1 MTLTTY
7 FMEATYLI
15 ASILFIL
22 SLKMM
27 SHPDTARRG
36 MFLAE
41 GGMFAAIVG
50 TLIGAH
56 IVTWVW
62 LIAGLALGSIIG
74 AWMAITVPMT
84 AMPQRTALSH
94 AFGALAAALVGVGE
108 FLAKG
113 SDMGGITRGALGF
126 EIMLGA
132 LAAALV
138 GVGEFMVNIDSL
150 GGIKRGALGFEI
162 MLGALTTTGSLI
174 AAGKLQGVIAGKPV
188 QFRGQN
194 ALNAAIFLSMTG
206 CFLYFWINPGA
217 TVVFYTMLGLAFVF
231 GGLLVIP
238 IGSADMPVVMSLLN
252 SYAGLAAAATGFV
265 LGNNVLII
273 AGTLDGFSGL
283 ILSILMC
290 KAMNRSITNVLFGG
304 FGAAIAE
311 ASTDSG
317 GVLREISFD
326 DAAMQLAFAS
336 RVVFVPGYGLA
347 TAQAQ
352 HAVRELGE
360 LLEQRG
366 VTVKY
371 AIHPVAGRMPGHM
384 NVLLAEANVPY
395 SSLYEMEQINPEF
408 SSTDVAVV
416 IGANDVVNP
425 DARDNPKSLIAG
437 MPILE
442 VDRAK
447 SVIVLKR
454 GQGRGFSGLE
464 NPLFYK
470 PCTSMLYGDAKSSL
484 SHLAQAVQHV

>member
-1 MTLTTY
+1 MY

-41 GGMFAAIVG
+41 GGMFAAVVG
-50 TLIGAH
+50 TLIGGH
-56 IVTWVW
+56 IISWTWI
-62 LIAGLALGSIIG
+62 IAGLSVGSIIG

-94 AFGALAAALVGVGE
+94 AFGALAAALVGIGE
-108 FLAKG
+108 FL
-113 SDMGGITRGALGF
+113 
-126 EIMLGA
+126 
-132 LAAALV
+132 
-138 GVGEFMVNIDSL
+138 VNINEL
-150 GGIKRGALGFEI
+150 GPVKRGALGFEI
-162 MLGALTTTGSLI
+162 ILGALTTTGSLI
-174 AAGKLQGVIAGKPV
+174 AAGKLQGIIPGKPI
-188 QFRGQN
+188 QFKGQN
-194 ALNAAIFLSMTG
+194 IVNLATAVGMAG
-206 CFLYFWINPGA
+206 CFFYFWFNPEA
-217 TVVFYTMLGLAFVF
+217 SAVFYSMLGIAFLF
-231 GGLLVIP
+231 GVMLVIP

-273 AGTLDGFSGL
+273 AGTLDGFSGF
-283 ILSILMC
+283 ILSVLMC

-304 FGAAIAE
+304 FGAVIAE
-311 ASTDSG
+311 EMQSAG
-317 GVLREISFD
+317 GVMREISLD

-352 HAVRELGE
+352 HAVRELAGM
-360 LLEQRG
+360 LEERG

-395 SSLYEMEQINPEF
+395 SALYEMEQINPEF
-408 SSTDVAVV
+408 PSTDVAVV

-464 NPLFYK
+464 NPLFFK
-470 PCTSMLYGDAKSSL
+470 SCTSMLYGDAKSSL
-484 SHLAQAVQHV
+484 THLAQAVQHV

>member
-1 MTLTTY
+1 MSLTSY
-7 FMEATYLI
+7 FMEATYLV

-56 IVTWVW
+56 IVTWTW

-74 AWMAITVPMT
+74 AWMAVSVPMT

-94 AFGALAAALVGVGE
+94 AFGALAAALVG
-108 FLAKG
+108 
-113 SDMGGITRGALGF
+113 I
-126 EIMLGA
+126 
-132 LAAALV
+132 
-138 GVGEFMVNIDSL
+138 GEFMVNINEL
-150 GGIKRGALGFEI
+150 GPIKRGALGFEI
-162 MLGALTTTGSLI
+162 ILGALTTTGSLI
-174 AAGKLQGVIAGKPV
+174 AAGKLQGIIPGKPI
-188 QFRGQN
+188 QFKGQN
-194 ALNAAIFLSMTG
+194 VVNFATCAAMVG
-206 CFLYFWINPGA
+206 CFVYFCFNPQA
-217 TVVFYTMLGLAFVF
+217 SAVFYSMLGIAFLF
-231 GGLLVIP
+231 GVMLVIP

-273 AGTLDGFSGL
+273 AGTLDGFSGF
-283 ILSILMC
+283 ILSVLMC

-304 FGAAIAE
+304 FGAVIAD
-311 ASTDSG
+311 AGTSTAG
-317 GVLREISFD
+317 GEMREISLE

-336 RVVFVPGYGLA
+336 RVIFVPGYGLA

-352 HAVRELGE
+352 HAVRELAGI
-360 LLEQRG
+360 LEERG

-408 SSTDVAVV
+408 PSTDVAVV

-442 VDRAK
+442 VDRAR

-464 NPLFYK
+464 NPLFFK
-470 PCTSMLYGDAKSSL
+470 ACTSMLYGDAKSSL
-484 SHLAQAVQHV
+484 THLAQAVQHV

>member
-7 FMEATYLI
+7 FMEATYLV

-56 IVTWVW
+56 IVTWTW
-62 LIAGLALGSIIG
+62 IIAGLAVGSIIG
-74 AWMAITVPMT
+74 AWMAVTVPMT

-108 FLAKG
+108 F
-113 SDMGGITRGALGF
+113 
-126 EIMLGA
+126 
-132 LAAALV
+132 
-138 GVGEFMVNIDSL
+138 MVNINEL
-150 GGIKRGALGFEI
+150 GPVKRGALGFEI

-174 AAGKLQGVIAGKPV
+174 AAAKLQGIIQGKPV

-194 ALNAAIFLSMTG
+194 FVNASICLGMTG
-206 CFLYFWINPGA
+206 CFVYFWIHPEA
-217 TVVFYTMLGLAFVF
+217 STVFYTMLGLAFVF
-231 GGLLVIP
+231 GVMLVIP

-273 AGTLDGFSGL
+273 AGTLDGFSGF
-283 ILSILMC
+283 ILSVLMC

-311 ASTDSG
+311 ASSDAG
-317 GVLREISFD
+317 GVMREISLD
-326 DAAMQLAFAS
+326 DAAMQLAFAN
-336 RVVFVPGYGLA
+336 RVIFVPGYGLA

-352 HAVRELGE
+352 HAVRELAE
-360 LLEQRG
+360 LLEERG
-366 VTVKY
+366 VAVKF

-395 SSLYEMEQINPEF
+395 SALYEMEQINPEF

-464 NPLFYK
+464 NPLFFK
-470 PCTSMLYGDAKSSL
+470 SCTSMLYGDAKSSL

>member
-1 MTLTTY
+1 MSLTTY

-50 TLIGAH
+50 TLVGTE
-56 IVTWVW
+56 IVSWTWI
-62 LIAGLALGSIIG
+62 IAGLALGSIIG
-74 AWMAITVPMT
+74 AWMAVTVPMT

-108 FLAKG
+108 FLVHIN
-113 SDMGGITRGALGF
+113 D
-126 EIMLGA
+126 
-132 LAAALV
+132 
-138 GVGEFMVNIDSL
+138 L

-174 AAGKLQGVIAGKPV
+174 AAAKLQGIIQGKPV

-194 ALNAAIFLSMTG
+194 ILNAAIFLSMTG
-206 CFLYFWINPGA
+206 CFLYSWIHPEA
-217 TVVFYTMLGLAFVF
+217 AAVFYTMLGLAFVF
-231 GGLLVIP
+231 GVMLVIP

-273 AGTLDGFSGL
+273 AGTLDGFSGF
-283 ILSILMC
+283 ILSVLMC

-311 ASTDSG
+311 ASADTG
-317 GVLREISFD
+317 GVMREISFD
-326 DAAMQLAFAS
+326 DAAMQLAFAT

-360 LLEQRG
+360 LLEERG
-366 VTVKY
+366 VSVKY

-408 SSTDVAVV
+408 SSTDVCVV

-464 NPLFYK
+464 NPLFFK

>member
-1 MTLTTY
+1 MTLDSY
-7 FMEATYLI
+7 FMEATYLV

-22 SLKMM
+22 SLKGM
-27 SHPDTARRG
+27 SRPETARRG

-41 GGMFAAIVG
+41 AGMAAAIIG
-50 TLIGAH
+50 TLVGQH

-62 LIAGLALGSIIG
+62 IIAGLTLGSIIG
-74 AWMAITVPMT
+74 GWMAISVPMT

-108 FLAKG
+108 FLVHSAE
-113 SDMGGITRGALGF
+113 MGTVTRGALGF
-126 EIMLGA
+126 E
-132 LAAALV
+132 V
-138 GVGEFMVNIDSL
+138 
-150 GGIKRGALGFEI
+150 

-174 AAGKLQGVIAGKPV
+174 AAGKLQGVIGGRPI

-194 ALNAAIFLSMTG
+194 AINLLIFLAMTG
-206 CFLYFWINPGA
+206 SFVFFWIHPE
-217 TVVFYTMLGLAFVF
+217 TVAAFYAMLGLAFAF
-231 GGLLVIP
+231 GVMLVIP

-273 AGTLDGFSGL
+273 AGTLDGFSGF
-283 ILSILMC
+283 ILSVLMC

-304 FGAAIAE
+304 FGSVIAE
-311 ASTDSG
+311 AATETG
-317 GVLREISFD
+317 GVMREINLE
-326 DAAMQLAFAS
+326 DAAMQLAFAN
-336 RVVFVPGYGLA
+336 RVIFVPGYGLA

-352 HAVRELGE
+352 HAVRELADV
-360 LLEQRG
+360 LEDRG
-366 VTVKY
+366 ITIKY

-384 NVLLAEANVPY
+384 NVLLAEANVSY
-395 SSLYEMEQINPEF
+395 SALYEMDQINPEF
-408 SSTDVAVV
+408 PSTDVVVV

-442 VDRAK
+442 VDRAR

-470 PCTSMLYGDAKSSL
+470 PCTSMLYGDAKASL
-484 SHLAQAVQHV
+484 SHLAQAIQRV

>member
-1 MTLTTY
+1 MTTEAMTTSSY
-7 FMEATYLI
+7 FIEATYLL
-15 ASILFIL
+15 ASVLFIL
-22 SLKMM
+22 GLKAM

-41 GGMFAAIVG
+41 GGMLAAIIG
-50 TLIGAH
+50 TLMH
-56 IVTWVW
+56 KEIVSYEWI
-62 LIAGLALGSIIG
+62 IAGLVIGSIVG
-74 AWMAITVPMT
+74 ALMAIWVPMT

-94 AFGALAAALVGVGE
+94 AFGAIAAALVGIAEYSVR
-108 FLAKG
+108 
-113 SDMGGITRGALGF
+113 GGTMNLFTRSALGF
-126 EIMLGA
+126 E
-132 LAAALV
+132 V
-138 GVGEFMVNIDSL
+138 
-150 GGIKRGALGFEI
+150 
-162 MLGALTTTGSLI
+162 MLGALTTTGLADRI
-174 AAGKLQGVIAGKPV
+174 GKIAGSYPRNPV
-188 QFRGQN
+188 QFKGQQV
-194 ALNAAIFLSMTG
+194 LNAAIFLTTLGSFIYTLVHPQAAIAFYIMVGTA
-206 CFLYFWINPGA
+206 FL
-217 TVVFYTMLGLAFVF
+217 F
-231 GGLLVIP
+231 GVMLVIP

-265 LGNNVLII
+265 LSNNVLII

-290 KAMNRSITNVLFGG
+290 KAMNRSIVNVLFGG
-304 FGAAIAE
+304 FGSAAVHAQ
-311 ASTDSG
+311 AGSG
-317 GVLREISFD
+317 GVMRETSTED
-326 DAAMQLAFAS
+326 VAVQLAYAT

-360 LLEQRG
+360 LLEGRG
-366 VTVKY
+366 VSVKY

-408 SSTDVAVV
+408 PSTDVVVV

-425 DARDNPKSLIAG
+425 DARDNPTSLIAG

-464 NPLFYK
+464 NPLFFK
-470 PCTSMLYGDAKSSL
+470 SCTSMLYGDAKGSL
-484 SHLAQAVQHV
+484 TQLAQAVQHV

>member
-7 FMEATYLI
+7 FMEATYLV

-50 TLIGAH
+50 TLVGAH
-56 IVTWVW
+56 IISWTWI
-62 LIAGLALGSIIG
+62 IAGLALGSIIG
-74 AWMAITVPMT
+74 AWMAVTVPMT

-108 FLAKG
+108 F
-113 SDMGGITRGALGF
+113 
-126 EIMLGA
+126 
-132 LAAALV
+132 
-138 GVGEFMVNIDSL
+138 MVNINDL
-150 GGIKRGALGFEI
+150 GPIKRGALGFEI

-174 AAGKLQGVIAGKPV
+174 AAAKLQGIIQGKPV

-194 ALNAAIFLSMTG
+194 VVNATIALAMTG
-206 CFLYFWINPGA
+206 CFVYFWIHPEAA
-217 TVVFYTMLGLAFVF
+217 TVFYTMLGLAFVF
-231 GGLLVIP
+231 GVMLVIP

-273 AGTLDGFSGL
+273 AGTLDGFSGF
-283 ILSILMC
+283 ILSVLMC

-304 FGAAIAE
+304 FGSVVAE
-311 ASTDSG
+311 VSTDSG
-317 GVLREISFD
+317 GVMREISLD
-326 DAAMQLAFAS
+326 DAAMQLAFAN
-336 RVVFVPGYGLA
+336 RVIFVPGYGLA

-352 HAVRELGE
+352 HACRELGE
-360 LLEQRG
+360 LLEERG

-464 NPLFYK
+464 NPLFFK
-470 PCTSMLYGDAKSSL
+470 SCTSMLYGDAKSSL

>member
-1 MTLTTY
+1 MTLTSY

-15 ASILFIL
+15 ASILFIFA
-22 SLKMM
+22 LKGM
-27 SHPDTARRG
+27 SHPETARRG

-62 LIAGLALGSIIG
+62 IIAGLAVGSIIG
-74 AWMAITVPMT
+74 AWMAIWVPMT

-94 AFGALAAALVGVGE
+94 AFGAFAAALVGIGE
-108 FLAKG
+108 FLVH
-113 SDMGGITRGALGF
+113 GGEMTVVTRGALGF
-126 EIMLGA
+126 EIMLG
-132 LAAALV
+132 
-138 GVGEFMVNIDSL
+138 S
-150 GGIKRGALGFEI
+150 
-162 MLGALTTTGSLI
+162 LTTTGSLI
-174 AAGKLQGVIAGKPV
+174 ACGKLQGIIHGKPI
-188 QFRGQN
+188 QFPGQN
-194 ALNAAIFLSMTG
+194 FVNLAIFLGMAG
-206 CFLYFWINPGA
+206 CFVSFWIHPESQI
-217 TVVFYTMLGLAFVF
+217 VFYSMLGIAFVF
-231 GGLLVIP
+231 GVMLVIP

-252 SYAGLAAAATGFV
+252 SYAGLASAATGFV

-273 AGTLDGFSGL
+273 AGTLDGFSGF
-283 ILSILMC
+283 ILSVLMC

-304 FGAAIAE
+304 FGAVVAE
-311 ASTDSG
+311 ATANVG
-317 GVLREISFD
+317 GVMREISLD
-326 DAAMQLAFAS
+326 DAAMQLAFAN

-352 HAVRELGE
+352 HAVRELAE
-360 LLEQRG
+360 LLEGRG

-395 SSLYEMEQINPEF
+395 SALYEMEQINPELP
-408 SSTDVAVV
+408 STDVVVV

-437 MPILE
+437 MPIIE

-464 NPLFYK
+464 NPLFFK
-470 PCTSMLYGDAKSSL
+470 ACTSMLYGDAKSSL

>member
-1 MTLTTY
+1 M
-7 FMEATYLI
+7 
-15 ASILFIL
+15 
-22 SLKMM
+22 
-27 SHPDTARRG
+27 
-36 MFLAE
+36 
-41 GGMFAAIVG
+41 
-50 TLIGAH
+50 
-56 IVTWVW
+56 
-62 LIAGLALGSIIG
+62 GL
-74 AWMAITVPMT
+74 TVPMT

-94 AFGALAAALVGVGE
+94 AFGALAAALVGIGE
-108 FLAKG
+108 FVVKG
-113 SDMGGITRGALGF
+113 SELGTVTRGALGF
-126 EIMLGA
+126 E
-132 LAAALV
+132 V
-138 GVGEFMVNIDSL
+138 
-150 GGIKRGALGFEI
+150 

-194 ALNAAIFLSMTG
+194 ALNLLIGLSMVSS
-206 CFLYFWINPGA
+206 FAFFWIHPE
-217 TVVFYTMLGLAFVF
+217 TVAAFYSMLGLAFVF
-231 GGLLVIP
+231 GIMLVIP

-273 AGTLDGFSGL
+273 AGTLDGFSGF
-283 ILSILMC
+283 ILSVLMC

-304 FGAAIAE
+304 FGAVVAE
-311 ASTDSG
+311 ASANVG
-317 GVLREISFD
+317 GVMREISID
-326 DAAMQLAFAS
+326 DAAMQLAFAN

-360 LLEQRG
+360 LLEARG

-408 SSTDVAVV
+408 PSTDVAVV

-470 PCTSMLYGDAKSSL
+470 PCTTMLYGDAKASL